1 MKPLKA
7 LLWMLV
13 FLPTFFLNSCEKL
26 FEAEQEGILK
36 LALMVDQ
43 QSDLKAVLNDST
55 TFQSHYLIVS
65 VVNENGEIVMNDKRL
80 ELYNFGGQWIT
91 EEIRLKVGAYELT
104 KFLVVDPNGN
114 VLYAAP
120 IEGSPKAYLVNDPL
134 PIQFGIIK
142 DQVTNIVPEVLAVLG
157 EPPEEFGYVTFSY
170 SVVEPLDFYIGVYI
184 NYPYARPTIEFTD
197 AKLTVRV
204 DSLWWHSFKLEPQV
218 NKVTIRDGYRCY
230 VLIIEKEGYN
240 TVKLKLSREEL
251 ANTSPEAP
259 LLVGLTSDYI
269 HVLILQPGPEEGKD
283 AMINRTS
290 PDKNFGDHIYFEAIN
305 NQPLIS
311 TDIDCPLLTRSLIQW
326 DLNQLPK
333 SATIQKAIMTL
344 YYPNIWIEPVET
356 DTIRNI
362 YYGWVDST
370 EIPDRYPL
378 AVLQRIISPWEEYEV
393 TWTNQPETTE
403 EGQVFLPMK
412 YYIMEANCVNCFAPP
427 VSEEIDVTS
436 LLTNTSGTA
445 RYGMLFKL
453 VYEEYPQW
461 FRFTSSDFKE
471 PKLWPKLEI
480 YYTLPE

>member
-7 LLWMLV
+7 LIWMLV
-13 FLPTFFLNSCEKL
+13 FLPAFFLNSCEKL
-26 FEAEQEGILK
+26 FEAEQEGVLE

-55 TFQSHYLIVS
+55 AFKSHYLIVS
-65 VVNENGEIVMNDKRL
+65 VVNENGEMVMNDERL

-91 EEIRLKVGAYELT
+91 EEIKLKVGAYELT
-104 KFLVVDPNGN
+104 KFLVVDPMGN

-120 IEGSPKAYLVNDPL
+120 IEDSPKAYLVNDPL
-134 PIQFGIIK
+134 PIQFEIIK
-142 DQVTNIVPEVLAVLG
+142 NHVTNVVPEVLAVLE

-170 SVVEPLDFYIGVYI
+170 SVVKPLDFFIGVYI
-184 NYPYARPTIEFTD
+184 NDASMQPSIQFTD
-197 AKLTVRV
+197 AKLTVKV
-204 DSLWWHSFKLEPQV
+204 DSLWWHSYELEPIV

-240 TVKLKLSREEL
+240 TVKLKLSRDEL
-251 ANTSPEAP
+251 AKTSPEEP
-259 LLVGLTSDYI
+259 LLVDLTSDYVHI
-269 HVLILQPGPEEGKD
+269 LILQPGPEEGKD
-283 AMINRTS
+283 AMINRIS

-305 NQPLIS
+305 NQPWIS
-311 TDIDCPLLTRSLIQW
+311 TNIDCPLLTRSLIQW

-333 SATIQKAIMTL
+333 SATIRKAIMTL
-344 YYPNIWIEPVET
+344 YYPNIWVEPAII
-356 DTIRNI
+356 DSIKNR
-362 YYGWVDST
+362 YSGWVDST
-370 EIPDRYPL
+370 EIPDRHPL

-403 EGQVFLPMK
+403 EGQVFVPMK
-412 YYIMEANCVNCFAPP
+412 YYIMDAACVNCFAPP

-453 VYEEYPQW
+453 VNEEYPQW